1 MASPGKAAPFAGHA
15 GILLYLS
22 LFLLLLAFFIVLNA
36 ISVDSV
42 RRARAVLK
50 SVEQSF
56 TIDPRLLFGRD
67 PVASRAGTVLAVQRL
82 DTLGDLFATTVAVD
96 KVEVV
101 APGRQLEVRLPADGL
116 FEPGTARL
124 RLDRT
129 GLLDRVAAALRQPLP
144 GERIEVEFLVA
155 LSSTVASQ
163 PPSPIDRAGA
173 LARDL
178 VARGAPAEGVSIGI
192 ERGAPG
198 TARFVFSVRADY
210 GGER

>member
-1 MASPGKAAPFAGHA
+1 MAAPGKSAPFAGQA
-15 GILLYLS
+15 GLLLYLS

-67 PVASRAGTVLAVQRL
+67 PVGSRSGTVLAVQRL
-82 DTLGDLFATTVAVD
+82 ETLGDLFSMAIAVE

-101 APGRQLEVRLPADGL
+101 APGRLLEVRLPADAL
-116 FEPGTARL
+116 FMPGTARL

-129 GLLDRVAAALRQPLP
+129 GLLDRVAEALLQPLP
-144 GERIEVEFLVA
+144 GERVEVEFLVA
-155 LSSTVASQ
+155 LSPDVPSQ
-163 PPSPIDRAGA
+163 PPGPIERAGA

-178 VARGAPAEGVSIGI
+178 VARGAPAAAVSIGI

-198 TARFVFSVRADY
+198 AARFVFSIRADD
-210 GGER
+210 ERAP

>member
-1 MASPGKAAPFAGHA
+1 MIPPGKAGSFAGNA

-36 ISVDSV
+36 ISVDNV
-42 RRARAVLK
+42 HRARAVLK

-82 DTLGDLFATTVAVD
+82 NTLGDLFATAVAVD

-101 APGRQLEVRLPADGL
+101 APGRHLEVRLPADGL
-116 FEPGTARL
+116 FLPGTARL
-124 RLDRT
+124 RPDRA
-129 GLLDRVAAALRQPLP
+129 GLLDRVAAALMQPLP
-144 GERIEVEFLVA
+144 GERIEAEFLVA
-155 LSSTVASQ
+155 LSPDTPSQ
-163 PPSPIDRAGA
+163 PPGPVDRAGA

-178 VARGAPAEGVSIGI
+178 VERGAPASAIGIGI

-198 TARFVFSVRADY
+198 TARFVFSIRSAEET
-210 GGER
+210 GR